1 MLSIRGIVLTR
12 TRWYSA
18 IWSLD
23 TTPNLLYSTSVETSG
38 TERVNEPKEKP
49 RSLLAKQGLI
59 DPRTGERRQGTNW
72 DYKCELSAF
81 AHRIGFSPEE
91 LPSLLQALT
100 PVPLPHDGDS
110 GSMQTDQLEVI
121 DNSRLATLGMTA
133 IHHYVTEYAYCTYKH
148 LGGGSLKA
156 LRSAVIDPDILCS
169 VADHLGVVD
178 LIRTA
183 QCLYNPLQTKLISQ
197 SLAAVIGAAYVDKSP
212 FAARGLVHD
221 FLITQLASKDI
232 NNVIRFHRPK
242 ATLVELLKRT
252 GQSPPQSRLIR
263 ESGRATH
270 FPTFVVGVFS
280 GDRQLGEGAGSS
292 LKRAENE
299 ALTAALRLYFQ
310 EEMKAGPLPSDLEE
324 YQDEKDIDIFW
335 RNKDEDVKNT
345 DTNQSSLYS

>member
-1 MLSIRGIVLTR
+1 MLSVRGIVLTR
-12 TRWYSA
+12 TRWYST

-23 TTPNLLYSTSVETSG
+23 TKPKFLYSTSVETSG

-59 DPRTGERRQGTNW
+59 DPRTGEKRQGTNW

-100 PVPLPHDGDS
+100 PVPLPHDGDT
-110 GSMQTDQLEVI
+110 GSMQTDQLEVT

-148 LGGGSLKA
+148 LSGGSLKA
-156 LRSAVIDPDILCS
+156 LRSAVIDADILCS

-183 QCLYNPLQTKLISQ
+183 QCLYNPLQTRLISQ

-232 NNVIRFHRPK
+232 NDVIRFRRPK
-242 ATLVELLKRT
+242 ATLMELLKRT

-324 YQDEKDIDIFW
+324 YQDEKDLDIFW